1 MRIGCLDVTRGPEDV
16 VTLRNAR
23 AGHPEITLTPR
34 QWDEFLSAAASYA
47 LGLRELPPAPRTL
60 PLESVLS
67 VRLM

>member
-1 MRIGCLDVTRGPEDV
+1 MRIGCLDVDRGPEDV

-47 LGLRELPPAPRTL
+47 LGLRGLPPAPSTL
-60 PLESVLS
+60 PLESALS
-67 VRLM
+67 GRLM